1 MADVTLPPP
10 GAAPGPAP
18 GPGPGDPAGRSGSTI
33 LPPVRLVLVGN
44 PNAGKTTLFNRL
56 CGLRH
61 KVSNFPGTTQ
71 EGGVGAL
78 RLDQTPV
85 EVIDLPGV
93 YSLALDAPEAEVC
106 RATLDG
112 KIAPGGVR
120 AALPDA
126 SLIVVDASNL
136 PRNLTF
142 AGEILSRGIP
152 SVVAL
157 TKTVEAKK
165 RGVSVDVERLRAEL
179 NCPVVVVS
187 TRAADEIDA
196 VRAELARVL
205 KTRQPSGL
213 TPVAVYGERRA
224 WAERI
229 ANVVTTRVAVA
240 EGSRASERADFVL
253 THPLL
258 GLLAFALV
266 MAAVFYMIFR
276 VAAYPMDWIDEA
288 FASIGSLLDARL
300 PEGALRELAG
310 GVVAG
315 VGATVVFLPQI
326 CLLFFL
332 ISLLEESGFLARAAL
347 MTDRWLRPFGLS
359 GYAFVPLLSAHA
371 CALPAISAT
380 RGIPDKRDRLAA
392 ILAAPFMSCSAR
404 IPVYVL
410 LTVLL
415 FPDSPLKQS
424 LAFGACY
431 LIGIVAGLLSSMV
444 ARRTILPGRSRDMVI
459 ELPAYTFPSISHAI
473 RIAARRG
480 LEFLRKAGT
489 LILAVSIVLWW
500 LGTYPRSGPSPAAE
514 AMRAQAASIVDADP
528 AQAGEL
534 ELEAERLDTSYTAQ
548 RTVLGRVGSFIQ
560 PVFEPLGYDRQLT
573 IAVLAS
579 FAAREVFVST
589 MAVQVAGVEE
599 LESEGLVDAM
609 ANATRDDGAPVFTPP
624 VAWSLLIFYVL
635 AMQCLPTVALAA
647 REAGHWKWAALQL
660 GWMTLVAYT
669 SALIVFQTLAAISG

>member
-1 MADVTLPPP
+1 VADATLP
-10 GAAPGPAP
+10 APDA
-18 GPGPGDPAGRSGSTI
+18 GPGDPGGRSGATI
-33 LPPVRLVLVGN
+33 LPPLRLVLVGN

-78 RLDQTPV
+78 RLDDDSTPV
-85 EVIDLPGV
+85 EVVDLPGV

-120 AALPDA
+120 AAPPDA
-126 SLIVVDASNL
+126 ALIVVDASNL

-179 NCPVVVVS
+179 NCPVVVIS
-187 TRAADEIDA
+187 TRAAEEIDA
-196 VRAELARVL
+196 LRAELARTL
-205 KTRQPSGL
+205 RTRQTSGL

-229 ANVVTTRVAVA
+229 ANVVTTRVPVA

-253 THPLL
+253 THPWL
-258 GLLAFALV
+258 GLVAFAIV
-266 MAAVFYMIFR
+266 MATVFYMIFR
-276 VAAYPMDWIDEA
+276 VAAFPMDWIDEA

-359 GYAFVPLLSAHA
+359 GHAFVPLLSAHA

-424 LAFGACY
+424 IAFGACY
-431 LIGIVAGLLSSMV
+431 LIGIGAGLLSSMI
-444 ARRTILPGRSRDMVI
+444 ARRALMPGRSRDMVI
-459 ELPAYTFPSISHAI
+459 ELPSYTIPSVPHAL
-473 RIAARRG
+473 RIAGLRG
-480 LEFLRKAGT
+480 VDFLRKAGT

-500 LGTYPRSGPSPAAE
+500 LGSYPTSGPSPQGE
-514 AMRAQAASIVDADP
+514 ALRAQATSIVGTDP
-528 AQAGEL
+528 AQAESL
-534 ELEAERLDTSYTAQ
+534 ELEAERVDTSYAAQ
-548 RTVLGRVGSFIQ
+548 RTALGRVGSFIQ
-560 PVFEPLGYDRQLT
+560 PVFAPLGYDRQLT

-599 LESEGLVDAM
+599 LEDDGLVDAM
-609 ANATRDDGAPVFTPP
+609 ANATRDDGSPVFTPP

-660 GWMTLVAYT
+660 AWMSSLAYV
-669 SALIVFQTLAAISG
+669 SALVVFQTLSATLG

>member
-1 MADVTLPPP
+1 MAEATLPDQ
-10 GAAPGPAP
+10 GPAP
-18 GPGPGDPAGRSGSTI
+18 GEQGPRSGATI
-33 LPPVRLVLVGN
+33 LPPARLVLVGN

-71 EGGVGAL
+71 EAGVGAL
-78 RLDQTPV
+78 RIDDAPV
-85 EVIDLPGV
+85 EVVDLPGV

-120 AALPDA
+120 AAPPDA
-126 SLIVVDASNL
+126 ALIVVDASNL

-157 TKTVEAKK
+157 TKTSDAKK
-165 RGVSVDVERLRAEL
+165 RGVVVDLDRLRAEL

-196 VRAELARVL
+196 VRSELARTL
-205 KTRQPSGL
+205 RARQASGL

-229 ANVVTTRVAVA
+229 ANAVSARVPVA

-266 MAAVFYMIFR
+266 MAAVFYTIFR
-276 VAAYPMDWIDEA
+276 IAAYPMDWIDEA
-288 FASIGSLLDARL
+288 FAAIGALIEANL
-300 PEGALRELAG
+300 PAGALRDLAG

-315 VGATVVFLPQI
+315 IGATVIFLPQI

-424 LAFGACY
+424 FAFGACY
-431 LIGIVAGLLSSMV
+431 LIGISAGLLSSMI
-444 ARRTILPGRSRDMVI
+444 ARRTIMPGRSRDMVI
-459 ELPAYTFPSISHAI
+459 ELPSYTLPSVPHAF
-473 RIAARRG
+473 RLAARRG
-480 LEFLRKAGT
+480 LDFLRKAGT

-500 LGTYPRSGPSPAAE
+500 LGSYPTSGPSPEGE
-514 AMRAQAASIVDADP
+514 ALRAQAASIVDRQPDEA
-528 AQAGEL
+528 AAL
-534 ELEAERLDTSYTAQ
+534 ESEAERLDASYASQ

-560 PVFEPLGYDRQLT
+560 PVFAPLGYDRQLT
-573 IAVLAS
+573 IGVLAS

-599 LESEGLVDAM
+599 LENDGLVDAM
-609 ANATRDDGAPVFTPP
+609 ANAERDNGAPVFTPP

-635 AMQCLPTVALAA
+635 AMQCLPTVALTA
-647 REAGHWKWAALQL
+647 REAGHWKWALVQL
-660 GWMTLVAYT
+660 GWMTAVAYFT
-669 SALIVFQTLAAISG
+669 AMIVYQTLTATSG

>member
-1 MADVTLPPP
+1 MND
-10 GAAPGPAP
+10 AAPVATTVHGPTPFRAAAP
-18 GPGPGDPAGRSGSTI
+18 R
-33 LPPVRLVLVGN
+33 VVLVGN

-71 EGGVGAL
+71 EAGVGAV
-78 RLDQTPV
+78 RLSEDLPTV
-85 EVIDLPGV
+85 EVVDLPGV

-106 RATLDG
+106 RETLEG
-112 KIAPGGVR
+112 RLAPGGMR
-120 AALPDA
+120 AAAPDA
-126 SLIVVDASNL
+126 AVIVVDASNL

-142 AGEILSRGIP
+142 AGEILSRGTP

-157 TKTVEAKK
+157 TKTADAKK
-165 RGVSVDVERLRAEL
+165 RGVSVDLVRLRAEL
-179 NCPVVVVS
+179 NCPVVVIS
-187 TRAADEIDA
+187 TRSGEEMDALRRALADA
-196 VRAELARVL
+196 LRNP
-205 KTRQPSGL
+205 QPSGL

-229 ANVVTTRVAVA
+229 ANAVTIREPV
-240 EGSRASERADFVL
+240 EGSRAGERADVVL
-253 THPLL
+253 THPVL

-266 MAAVFYMIFR
+266 MAGVFYAIFR
-276 VAAYPMDWIDEA
+276 LAAYPMDWIDEA
-288 FASIGSLLDARL
+288 FAWLG
-300 PEGALRELAG
+300 GALGAVLPAGPLQELAG

-315 VGATVVFLPQI
+315 VGSTVVFLPQI

-332 ISLLEESGFLARAAL
+332 ISLLEQSGFLARAAL

-415 FPDSPLKQS
+415 FPGSPGRQS
-424 LAFGACY
+424 MAFGACY
-431 LIGIVAGLLSSMV
+431 LIGICAGLLSSML
-444 ARRTILPGRSRDMVI
+444 ARRTIMRGRSRDMVI
-459 ELPAYTFPSISHAI
+459 ELPAYTLPSLAVAL
-473 RIAARRG
+473 RLAGRRG
-480 LEFLRKAGT
+480 LDFLRKAGT
-489 LILAVSIVLWW
+489 LILAVSVVLWW
-500 LGTYPRSGPSPAAE
+500 LSSYPGSGASPEGE
-514 AMRAQAASIVDADP
+514 ALRAQAASMVDVAPDKAAVLEEDAAHAD
-528 AQAGEL
+528 ASFA
-534 ELEAERLDTSYTAQ
+534 ARRTA
-548 RTVLGRVGSFIQ
+548 LGRVGSFIQ
-560 PVFEPLGYDRQLT
+560 PVFAPLGYDRQLT
-573 IAVLAS
+573 VAVLAS
-579 FAAREVFVST
+579 FGAREVFVST

-599 LESEGLVDAM
+599 MEEDGLVGAM
-609 ANATRDDGAPVFTPP
+609 ASATRDDGSPVFTPP

-647 REAGHWKWAALQL
+647 REAGTWKWAALQL
-660 GWMTLVAYT
+660 AWMSSLAYVSAMLVFQIL
-669 SALIVFQTLAAISG
+669 SALGS

>member
-1 MADVTLPPP
+1 MGEATLP
-10 GAAPGPAP
+10 AHGPAP
-18 GPGPGDPAGRSGSTI
+18 GDPGPRSGASI
-33 LPPVRLVLVGN
+33 LPPMRLVLVGN
-44 PNAGKTTLFNRL
+44 PNAGKTTIFNRL
-56 CGLRH
+56 SGLRN

-71 EGGVGAL
+71 EGGIGSL
-78 RLDQTPV
+78 RFDDPLGMV
-85 EVIDLPGV
+85 EIVDLPGV

-120 AALPDA
+120 AAPPDA
-126 SLIVVDASNL
+126 ALIVVDASNL

-142 AGEILSRGIP
+142 AGEILSRDIP

-165 RGVSVDVERLRAEL
+165 RGISVDVDRLRAEL

-205 KTRQPSGL
+205 RSRQASGL

-229 ANVVTTRVAVA
+229 ASAVSTRVPVA

-253 THPLL
+253 THPFL
-258 GLLAFALV
+258 GLLAFAMV
-266 MAAVFYMIFR
+266 MATVFYLIFR

-288 FASIGSLLDARL
+288 FAGIGALIDANL
-300 PEGALRELAG
+300 PGGALRDLAG

-431 LIGIVAGLLSSMV
+431 LIGIGAGLLSSMV
-444 ARRTILPGRSRDMVI
+444 ARRALLPGRSRDMVI
-459 ELPAYTFPSISHAI
+459 ELPSYTIPSVSHAL
-473 RIAARRG
+473 RLAARRG
-480 LEFLRKAGT
+480 LDFLRKAGT

-500 LGTYPRSGPSPAAE
+500 LGSYPTSGPSAQGE
-514 AMRAQAASIVDADP
+514 SLRAQAMSIVESEPDRA
-528 AQAGEL
+528 ATL
-534 ELEAERLDTSYTAQ
+534 ELEAESADASYAAQ

-560 PVFEPLGYDRQLT
+560 PVFAPLGYDRQLT

-589 MAVQVAGVEE
+589 MAVQVAGVED
-599 LESEGLVDAM
+599 LEDDGLVDAM
-609 ANATRDDGAPVFTPP
+609 SNATRDDGTPVFTPP

-660 GWMTLVAYT
+660 AWMTGVAYV
-669 SALIVFQTLAAISG
+669 SALVVFQTLAALSG

>member
-1 MADVTLPPP
+1 MGEATLPGDALRREATPP
-10 GAAPGPAP
+10 FDAPA
-18 GPGPGDPAGRSGSTI
+18 
-33 LPPVRLVLVGN
+33 RLVLVGN

-71 EGGVGAL
+71 EAGVGSL
-78 RLDQTPV
+78 RLAGDLLAV
-85 EVIDLPGV
+85 EVVDLPGV

-112 KIAPGGVR
+112 QIAPGGVR
-120 AALPDA
+120 AAAPDA
-126 SLIVVDASNL
+126 ALIVVDASNL

-142 AGEILSRGIP
+142 AGEILSKGIP

-157 TKTVEAKK
+157 TKTGEARK
-165 RGVSVDVERLRAEL
+165 RGVVVDVDRLRAEL
-179 NCPVVVVS
+179 NCPVVVIAS
-187 TRAADEIDA
+187 RAADEIDA
-196 VRAELARVL
+196 VKDTLTEVLRVR
-205 KTRQPSGL
+205 TASGL

-229 ANVVTTRVAVA
+229 ATAVTTRAPVA

-253 THPLL
+253 THPVL

-266 MAAVFYMIFR
+266 MAGVFYAIFR
-276 VAAYPMDWIDEA
+276 VAAFPMDWIDEA
-288 FASIGSLLDARL
+288 FSGIGALLEAWL
-300 PEGALRELAG
+300 PAGALRDLAG

-380 RGIPDKRDRLAA
+380 RGIPDRRDRLAA

-424 LAFGACY
+424 VAFGACY
-431 LIGIVAGLLSSMV
+431 LIGIAAGLLSSMI
-444 ARRTILPGRSRDMVI
+444 ARRTVMRGRSRDMVI
-459 ELPAYTFPSISHAI
+459 ELPSYTLPSIPTAL
-473 RIAARRG
+473 RLAARRG
-480 LEFLRKAGT
+480 FDFLRKAGT

-500 LGTYPRSGPSPAAE
+500 LSSYPKSGPSPEGDAL
-514 AMRAQAASIVDADP
+514 RAQASSIVDAAP
-528 AQAGEL
+528 ERAAEL
-534 ELEAERLDTSYTAQ
+534 DAEAAHADSSYEAR
-548 RTVLGRVGSFIQ
+548 RTVLGRVGGFAQ
-560 PVFEPLGYDRQLT
+560 PLFAPLGYDRQLT
-573 IAVLAS
+573 VAVLSS

-589 MAVQVAGVEE
+589 MAVQVAGVDD
-599 LESEGLVDAM
+599 LEDDGLVRAM
-609 ANATRDDGAPVFTPP
+609 ATARRDDGTPVFTPP

-647 REAGHWKWAALQL
+647 REAGHWKWAAIQL
-660 GWMTLVAYT
+660 AWMSSLAYV
-669 SALIVFQTLAAISG
+669 SAMIVFQTLSAIS